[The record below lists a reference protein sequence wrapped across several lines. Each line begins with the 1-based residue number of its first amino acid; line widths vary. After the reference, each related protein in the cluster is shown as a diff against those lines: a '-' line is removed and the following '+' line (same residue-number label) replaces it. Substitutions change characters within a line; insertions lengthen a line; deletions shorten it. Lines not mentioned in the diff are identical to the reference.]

1 MPYRSSQSSSSP
13 PPPPPPPPL
22 PQHLQLKPLPILSS
36 SEKETYNLWL
46 SSLTPSEKSTEK
58 ESIEKS
64 LHSLQTRLSLLTLES
79 STFRGQLKSLT
90 RDYGFPFLVYWWSL
104 WGFTGILCYGSISF
118 FSLDVPSLLKNLD
131 SLINIDVSGRIDPDL
146 GEVAVAVAVN
156 ELLEPVRLPFVVVT
170 TKKLV
175 DALGYEIGRAHV

>member
-22 PQHLQLKPLPILSS
+22 PQHLQLKTLPILSS

-104 WGFTGILCYGSISF
+104 WGVTGIICYGSISF
-118 FSLDVPSLLKNLD
+118 FSLDVPSLLKNID
-131 SLINIDVSGRIDPDL
+131 TLINIDVSGRIDPDL

-175 DALGYEIGRAHV
+175 DTLGYGPKYN